1 MKTIVIFLCF
11 SFIAVGCKK
20 PINDAT
26 MKIHAYNALDN
37 SGVDSIFV
45 SVSKQPSG
53 DVGNT
58 KKMASGYTDE
68 SGNLTL
74 IYSKTKLTRSFR
86 TVVHNFNSNY
96 IVIQKYL
103 NGNEWNGDGQIG
115 GKKETDIDIQ
125 CAPIAG
131 LDLDLINQNC
141 YNANDSLFITEINL
155 VTGDSLYNNNWNS
168 STFSFQKVLTTGCF
182 QWGVSSSSFYITNAG
197 NRRYYGYIK
206 RDNGITYFDTTIF
219 VQPGIDNF
227 IELFF

>member
-125 CAPIAG
+125 CAPISW
-131 LDLDLINQNC
+131 LDLSFTNQNC
-141 YNANDSLFITEINL
+141 FNDNDSLFLSEVNIL
-155 VTGDSLYNNNWNS
+155 TGDI
-168 STFSFQKVLTTGCF
+168 TFSDHWNTAKNEYEGVLATGCF
-182 QWGVSSSSFYITNAG
+182 EWSVANTTYFKTNAG

-206 RDNGITYFDTTIF
+206 RDNGTTYFDTTIF
-219 VQPGIDNF
+219 VQPGLDNF